1 MDKKN
6 TILAIAL
13 STLVIIIGY
22 TVQATFFPTEKKPT
36 TTTEKTQPASTSLS
50 QSTLVDTSN
59 VINEDTE
66 TAALLTSVNTD
77 VQEALKEE
85 KTVIETD
92 LVRVEFTNRGGDIV
106 SYKLKKHTDKNGEVE
121 MAEFVTDKNRAFS
134 LILGDAKGSVVNQLF
149 NVKKIND
156 STIGFYRTFS
166 VKNADGTDSSF
177 TLAKQYK
184 FYPDDY
190 MFELKVTIDGASN
203 LSGIQF
209 GQAAYTIKTSPQ
221 IGPKWNVKQDKYEYR
236 KFYEY
241 VNGKV
246 KKNITLN
253 AGQVKDITDKASW
266 AGVVG
271 KYFTLIALPENPSQ
285 SLVFSTQTELT
296 DTTAAQIYLTRAPI
310 TGNRNTDVWRFYLGP
325 RTEKALSKYNIAA
338 NNPFNLSNINLDQI
352 VESSGILGPL
362 ELLLKWL
369 MEFFYKLIPNWGVS
383 IIILTILMR
392 FVIFPL
398 TKKSSESS
406 LKMQE
411 LQPRIQEIQ
420 EKYKNNSQKMNEEMA
435 KFYKEA
441 GYNPLSGCL
450 PLLIQ
455 FPLIFAMYN
464 LFNNYFE
471 FRGALFISGW
481 IPDLSQ
487 GDSIMMLPFAVPFL
501 GWSDLRIL
509 PIIYVISQLLFG
521 KVTQTPGNSQQNSTM
536 KFMMYGMPL
545 IFFFMFYNAPS
556 GLLIYWTL
564 SNFLTLVQQLIINKI
579 MHKKKK
585 HNELKLVKK

>member
-1 MDKKN
+1 MDKN

-13 STLVIIIGY
+13 STLVIIIGF
-22 TVQATFFPTEKKPT
+22 TVQATFFPTEKTPP
-36 TTTEKTQPASTSLS
+36 TTTEKLQPVNTTSTQN
-50 QSTLVDTSN
+50 TLVDTSI
-59 VINEDTE
+59 VTNEDTV
-66 TAALLTSVNTD
+66 TPSLLSSVNTD
-77 VQEALKEE
+77 DKEALKEE

-149 NVKKIND
+149 NIKKIND
-156 STIGFYRTFS
+156 TTIGFYRTFT
-166 VKNADGTDSSF
+166 VKNSDGSTSSF

-190 MFELKVTIDGASN
+190 MFELKITIDGASN
-203 LSGIQF
+203 LTGVQF

-221 IGPKWNVKQDKYEYR
+221 IGPKWDVKQDKYEYR
-236 KFYEY
+236 RFYEY
-241 VNGKV
+241 VNGKA
-246 KKNITLN
+246 KKITLN
-253 AGQVKDITDKASW
+253 PGQVKDSTDKASW
-266 AGVVG
+266 AGVAG
-271 KYFTLIALPENPSQ
+271 KYFTLIAFPETPSQ
-285 SLVFSTQTELT
+285 SLMLSTQTEFS
-296 DTTAAQIYLTRAPI
+296 DTTTAQIFLTRAPI

-325 RTEKALSKYNIAA
+325 RTEKTLSKYNIAT
-338 NNPFNLSNINLDQI
+338 NNPFNLNNVNFDQI

-362 ELLLKWL
+362 EILLKWL

-420 EKYKNNSQKMNEEMA
+420 TKYKNNTTKMNEEMA

-471 FRGALFISGW
+471 FRGALFIPGW

-487 GDSIMMLPFAVPFL
+487 GDSIMLLPFNVPFL

-521 KVTQTPGNSQQNSTM
+521 KVTQTPGTAQQNSSM

-564 SNFLTLVQQLIINKI
+564 SNFLTLLQQIIINKI

-585 HNELKLVKK
+585 RNELKLVKK

>member
-1 MDKKN
+1 MDKN

-13 STLVIIIGY
+13 STLVIIIGF
-22 TVQATFFPTEKKPT
+22 TVQATFFPTEKTPQNATEKNQT
-36 TTTEKTQPASTSLS
+36 TTTTTLTQN
-50 QSTLVDTSN
+50 TLVDTSTKT
-59 VINEDTE
+59 NEDSTVDS
-66 TAALLTSVNTD
+66 LLTSVNTD
-77 VQEALKEE
+77 DQEALKDENV
-85 KTVIETD
+85 VIETD
-92 LVRVEFTNRGGDIV
+92 LVRVEFSNRGGDII

-121 MAEFVTDKNRAFS
+121 MAEFVTEKNRAFS

-149 NVKKIND
+149 NIKKIND
-156 STIGFYRTFS
+156 TTIGFYRTFA
-166 VKNADGTDSSF
+166 VKNSDGSTSSF

-190 MFELKVTIDGASN
+190 MFELKITIDGASN
-203 LSGIQF
+203 LTGIQF

-221 IGPKWNVKQDKYEYR
+221 IGPKWDVKQDKYEYR
-236 KFYEY
+236 RFYEY
-241 VNGKV
+241 VNGKA
-246 KKNITLN
+246 KKITLN
-253 AGQVKDITDKASW
+253 PGQVKDLTDKASW
-266 AGVVG
+266 AGVAG
-271 KYFTLIALPENPSQ
+271 KYFTLIALPEIPSQ
-285 SLVFSTQTELT
+285 SLMLSTQTELS
-296 DTTAAQIYLTRAPI
+296 DTTNAQIFLTRAPI

-325 RTEKALSKYNIAA
+325 RTEKTLSKYNIAT
-338 NNPFNLSNINLDQI
+338 NNPFNLSNINFDQI

-362 ELLLKWL
+362 EILLKWL

-383 IIILTILMR
+383 IIILTVLMR

-420 EKYKNNSQKMNEEMA
+420 NKYKNNTTKMNEEMA

-471 FRGALFISGW
+471 FRGALFIPGW

-487 GDSIMMLPFAVPFL
+487 GDSILTLPFTVPFL

-521 KVTQTPGNSQQNSTM
+521 KVTQTPGTAQQNS
-536 KFMMYGMPL
+536 
-545 IFFFMFYNAPS
+545 
-556 GLLIYWTL
+556 
-564 SNFLTLVQQLIINKI
+564 
-579 MHKKKK
+579 
-585 HNELKLVKK
+585 

>member
-1 MDKKN
+1 MDKN

-13 STLVIIIGY
+13 STLVIIIGF
-22 TVQATFFPTEKKPT
+22 TVQATFFPTEKTPQNATEKNQT
-36 TTTEKTQPASTSLS
+36 TTTTTLTQN
-50 QSTLVDTSN
+50 TLVDTSTKT
-59 VINEDTE
+59 NEDSTVDS
-66 TAALLTSVNTD
+66 LLTSVNTD
-77 VQEALKEE
+77 DQEALKDENV
-85 KTVIETD
+85 VIETD
-92 LVRVEFTNRGGDIV
+92 LVRVEFSNRGGDII

-121 MAEFVTDKNRAFS
+121 MAEFVTEKNRAFS

-149 NVKKIND
+149 NIKKIND
-156 STIGFYRTFS
+156 TTIGFYRTFA
-166 VKNADGTDSSF
+166 VKNSDGSTSSF

-190 MFELKVTIDGASN
+190 MFELKITIDGASN
-203 LSGIQF
+203 LTGIQF

-221 IGPKWNVKQDKYEYR
+221 IGPKWDVKQDKYEYR
-236 KFYEY
+236 RFYEY
-241 VNGKV
+241 VNGKA
-246 KKNITLN
+246 KKITLN
-253 AGQVKDITDKASW
+253 PGQVKDLTDKASW
-266 AGVVG
+266 AGVAG
-271 KYFTLIALPENPSQ
+271 KYFTLIALPEIPSQ
-285 SLVFSTQTELT
+285 SLMLSTQTELS
-296 DTTAAQIYLTRAPI
+296 DTTNAQIFLTRAPI

-325 RTEKALSKYNIAA
+325 RTEKTLSKYNIAT
-338 NNPFNLSNINLDQI
+338 NNPFNLSNINFDQI

-362 ELLLKWL
+362 EILLKWL

-383 IIILTILMR
+383 IIILTVLMR

-420 EKYKNNSQKMNEEMA
+420 NKYKNNTTKMNEEMA

-471 FRGALFISGW
+471 FRGALFIPGW

-487 GDSIMMLPFAVPFL
+487 GDSILTLPFTVPFL

-521 KVTQTPGNSQQNSTM
+521 KVTQTPGTAQQNSSM

-545 IFFFMFYNAPS
+545 IFFFMFYNAPA

-564 SNFLTLVQQLIINKI
+564 SNFLTLAQQLIINKV
-579 MHKKKK
+579 MHKKK
-585 HNELKLVKK
+585 NQSGLKLVKK